1 MSLAERIS
9 DCTDMVISAVLKI
22 SWKKAE
28 PELEKVKKKIC
39 KMFKDNGFN
48 IVIETNLYI
57 TEYLDGTLI

>member
-1 MSLAERIS
+1 
-9 DCTDMVISAVLKI
+9 MVISAVLKI

-39 KMFKDNGFN
+39 KMFKDNGFS